1 MYSLAHIPIGPIVR
15 YSCKLMGGPEASGQ
29 QPSLPCKGDNE
40 PLDEM
45 VDRDPEG
52 LPGPSE
58 TSVDD
63 EMLALGRILKR
74 LIFQREKRLLSYDPA
89 YAGKYAD
96 ISDYK

>member
-15 YSCKLMGGPEASGQ
+15 YSYKLMGGPEASGQ

-45 VDRDPEG
+45 GVRDPEG

-58 TSVDD
+58 TSMDD
-63 EMLALGRILKR
+63 IRLALGRILKR
-74 LIFQREKRLLSYDPA
+74 LRFQKEEGLLSYDPA
-89 YAGKYAD
+89 YAEKYAD